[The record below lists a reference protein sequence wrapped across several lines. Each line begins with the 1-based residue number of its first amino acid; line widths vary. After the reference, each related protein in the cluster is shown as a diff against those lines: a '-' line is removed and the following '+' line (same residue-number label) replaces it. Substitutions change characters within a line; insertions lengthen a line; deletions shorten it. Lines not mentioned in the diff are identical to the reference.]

1 MQTLFG
7 ASPTR
12 RERIDRHDP
21 DPMLWLLAPP
31 LGLTAPRAH
40 AAAAAQVPPRAP
52 AVAALAAGSSSAL
65 SFEEWCAAGPASP
78 SSDPNQRCL
87 TCSSPTRSPQ
97 SPSGEPYP

>member
-21 DPMLWLLAPP
+21 GMLSLLAPP

-65 SFEEWCAAGPASP
+65 SFEEWCRGRANP
-78 SSDPNQRCL
+78 DPKA
-87 TCSSPTRSPQ
+87 
-97 SPSGEPYP
+97 